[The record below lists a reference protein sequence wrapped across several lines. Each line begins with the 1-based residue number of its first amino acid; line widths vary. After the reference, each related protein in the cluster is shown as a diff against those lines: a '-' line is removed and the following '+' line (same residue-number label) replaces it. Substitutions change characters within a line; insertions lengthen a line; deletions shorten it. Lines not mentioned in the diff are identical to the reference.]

1 MFRAK
6 TLAKNFVEV
15 VQEKEDVK
23 DRNKNLARQL
33 KTAQS
38 KLQKF
43 QAKDDSVLELRRQVN
58 DLSAKLELNAVRSQQ
73 HINDVESLNQ
83 QEVADLRAQ
92 LQRDRDR
99 SGWCVRE
106 PVIIPQPDMPA
117 HSNRSNELENVN
129 AQLHGQ
135 LTEQKELHARALENA
150 STGKSAV
157 GLASVIGVS
166 PNKMAKVTKA
176 SKRGSLKTELMEN
189 ATTANGNKPAFLK
202 RVEATLTPLL
212 EHICHIPKFKSGQAD
227 SGGVAAMLLGK
238 IARKKSSKA
247 KRRLNYGRP
256 KQVTAEL
263 DVVLKE
269 LAGAWRTA
277 FRDHD
282 RDLSARLLQLA
293 LKTIPSR
300 HSTVTNW
307 LGPR

>member
-43 QAKDDSVLELRRQVN
+43 QTKDDSVLELRRQVN

-106 PVIIPQPDMPA
+106 PHTLPQ
-117 HSNRSNELENVN
+117 V
-129 AQLHGQ
+129 
-135 LTEQKELHARALENA
+135 
-150 STGKSAV
+150 
-157 GLASVIGVS
+157 
-166 PNKMAKVTKA
+166 
-176 SKRGSLKTELMEN
+176 
-189 ATTANGNKPAFLK
+189 
-202 RVEATLTPLL
+202 
-212 EHICHIPKFKSGQAD
+212 
-227 SGGVAAMLLGK
+227 
-238 IARKKSSKA
+238 
-247 KRRLNYGRP
+247 
-256 KQVTAEL
+256 
-263 DVVLKE
+263 
-269 LAGAWRTA
+269 RTA
-277 FRDHD
+277 
-282 RDLSARLLQLA
+282 
-293 LKTIPSR
+293 
-300 HSTVTNW
+300 
-307 LGPR
+307 